1 MPVTQKQKSSRGIPR
16 KSRNPARKAR
26 HARYWTRASCFQ
38 CGLVFRSPKY
48 ARHHKENGHSPKI
61 GLRKQHIGV
70 QEAAMGA
77 IKDKL
82 TKAVFA

>member
-16 KSRNPARKAR
+16 KSRNTARKAR

-48 ARHHKENGHSPKI
+48 ARMHKEHGHSSKI
-61 GLRKQHIGV
+61 GLRRSHTGV
-70 QEAAMGA
+70 QEAAMQP
-77 IKDKL
+77 IQDKL
-82 TKAVFA
+82 TSAVFA